1 MSIDQQA
8 TQARSA
14 ELTALDLAG
23 HPVVAVGAGMNAMA
37 ALRVMYR
44 NCVHHLPV
52 LSGGVCIGLISATDL
67 LFAIA
72 GASPEVLVTVAN
84 LCQRPVPH
92 VESTA
97 SCAEAAYRM
106 VRAETDALVVTTGGE
121 VLGVLTAMD
130 LVRAAADGAVLGVS
144 ATSR

>member
-1 MSIDQQA
+1 MSTDQQTVPA
-8 TQARSA
+8 HPDD
-14 ELTALDLAG
+14 LTALDIAD

-44 NCVHHLPV
+44 NGVHHLPV
-52 LSGGVCIGLISATDL
+52 VSGGVCIGLISATDL

-72 GASPEVLVTVAN
+72 GASPEVLVTVAS
-84 LCQRPVPH
+84 LCHRPVPH

-97 SCAEAAYRM
+97 SC
-106 VRAETDALVVTTGGE
+106 TDAADRMLRSGSDALAVVTGGE

-130 LVRAAADGAVLGVS
+130 LVRAAADGALVRVR
-144 ATSR
+144 ATRA